1 MEPRR
6 AADLGRGIDAGIS
19 KGRSD
24 KGNARVL
31 DAEVTAEGGSKNVE
45 LQFTELIN
53 TGKMPPV
60 ALGGSL
66 EVTPYFLR
74 EELQE
79 QQLRRPIRIH
89 EADILLL

>member
-6 AADLGRGIDAGIS
+6 AADLGSGIDAGIS
-19 KGRSD
+19 KRRFD
-24 KGNARVL
+24 KGNARDL
-31 DAEVTAEGGSKNVE
+31 DAEVTAEGGRKNVE
-45 LQFTELIN
+45 LEFTELIN

-74 EELQE
+74 AELQE
-79 QQLRRPIRIH
+79 QQLRLPIRIH
-89 EADILLL
+89 QAGLLLL